1 MAKKKKQ
8 PKRGVVVSP
17 FAKVPRGAE
26 LLDSIRARKF
36 CWRVRDV
43 DWKGPWGWSNSTLE
57 ELFWTIIP
65 RLHDY
70 ESMTWAEID
79 GPCGSHSVGIEDLC
93 TEAQD
98 QLKKL
103 GMEELESL
111 FSLRITGERR
121 VWGVKDVAVLQIL
134 WWDPKHSVCPSG
146 KKHT

>member
-1 MAKKKKQ
+1 
-8 PKRGVVVSP
+8 
-17 FAKVPRGAE
+17 
-26 LLDSIRARKF
+26 
-36 CWRVRDV
+36 
-43 DWKGPWGWSNSTLE
+43 
-57 ELFWTIIP
+57 
-65 RLHDY
+65 
-70 ESMTWAEID
+70 MTWAEID